1 VKAKHLLRET
11 AIWVE
16 AGPGKEDRMSSGSY
30 VQLRW
35 EERKKREADAPK
47 SSGDSYLPDF
57 LKDK

>member
-1 VKAKHLLRET
+1 
-11 AIWVE
+11 
-16 AGPGKEDRMSSGSY
+16 MSSGSY

-35 EERKKREADAPK
+35 EERKKREAEAPK